1 MSALLQEPISVLC
14 DEVGISMP
22 AADARGVYSI
32 VIEGQEIRVSTLM
45 NGKVILLGV
54 IGQAST
60 LAENRRESR
69 RELLAGCL
77 GLQAVRFTRL
87 GTPEVLTLEP
97 ESGNSCSGSRLKGR
111 TFPFP
116 PSSAPL
122 NLCSTNSNSGKTGW
136 PPLDLT
142 S

>member
-1 MSALLQEPISVLC
+1 
-14 DEVGISMP
+14 MP
-22 AADARGVYSI
+22 SADARGVYSI

-97 ESGNSCSGSRLKGR
+97 ESGELVLWQSFEGPDVSIP
-111 TFPFP
+111 TFLGAAE
-116 PSSAPL
+116 SLL
-122 NLCSTNSNSGKTGW
+122 NELEFWKNWLAAT
-136 PPLDLT
+136 
-142 S
+142 

>member
-32 VIEGQEIRVSTLM
+32 VIEGQEIRVFTLM

-97 ESGNSCSGSRLKGR
+97 ESGELVLWQSFEGPDVSIPAFLGAAESL
-111 TFPFP
+111 
-116 PSSAPL
+116 L
-122 NLCSTNSNSGKTGW
+122 NELEFWKNWLAAT
-136 PPLDLT
+136 
-142 S
+142 

>member
-97 ESGNSCSGSRLKGR
+97 ESGELVLWQSFEGPDVSIPAFLGAAESL
-111 TFPFP
+111 
-116 PSSAPL
+116 L
-122 NLCSTNSNSGKTGW
+122 NELEFWKNWLAAT
-136 PPLDLT
+136 
-142 S
+142 

>member
-69 RELLAGCL
+69 RELLVGCL

-97 ESGNSCSGSRLKGR
+97 ESGELVLWQSFEGPDVSVPAFLGAAESL
-111 TFPFP
+111 
-116 PSSAPL
+116 L
-122 NLCSTNSNSGKTGW
+122 NELEFWKNWLAAT
-136 PPLDLT
+136 
-142 S
+142 